1 MLSAYNFKPNRHQG
15 DFSDINQSVEIRS
28 YNTKDS
34 MTLERAANAGGN
46 QTESRNGEETFNDGG
61 TYGAVNET
69 VGSAVGSLASAATSS
84 AARTLANG
92 NSGP

>member
-34 MTLERAANAGGN
+34 LTLERAANAGGDH
-46 QTESRNGEETFNDGG
+46 TESRNGEETFNDGG

-69 VGSAVGSLASAATSS
+69 GSLASAATS